1 MNRVVITGIA
11 PVISGCYDKESFFEK
26 IFAKKCLAVPIS
38 EDACRSYKA
47 KTKWIVPYPELDP
60 VFEYDKRLAKLGN
73 RANFNSILA
82 SYTAMKALCDAGI
95 EQPDEDMGVIIGIS
109 ANMGEIVG
117 DCDLIENGKRIS
129 PMAIPRFMSNSPAG
143 YISIMLGIHGESRCV
158 STACA
163 SGTTAIG
170 ESYRLI
176 QNGASKTMICG
187 GAECLRDNLGLS
199 IHGFDMLKTLTRSE
213 DGIPRC
219 FSEERSGFLFNEG
232 GACCLVLEEYEHA
245 VKRGADIYAEI
256 TGYEAN
262 SDAYSITAMPEE
274 PVYAK
279 KVVSKLADGIKVDLY
294 NSHGTGTKLNDQTES
309 VLIKSIFGGAET
321 QPYINATK
329 GIIGHTVSASGALE
343 AAVCAYSIKYGKI
356 HGNLLGTP
364 IPDLNIHSETIETN
378 VNTAISSSF
387 GFGGHN
393 AALRFEKVK

>member
-11 PVISGCYDKESFFEK
+11 PVISGCYDKESFFKKLFEG
-26 IFAKKCLAVPIS
+26 KCLAVPIN
-38 EDACRSYKA
+38 EDKCRSYKP
-47 KTKWIVPYPELDP
+47 KTQWIVPYPELDP
-60 VFEYDKRLAKLGN
+60 VFEYDERLAKLGN
-73 RANFNSILA
+73 RTNRNSILA
-82 SYTAMKALCDAGI
+82 SYTAIKALCDAGI
-95 EQPDEDMGVIIGIS
+95 EQPDEDMGVIIGTCLNI
-109 ANMGEIVG
+109 GEIVD
-117 DCDLIENGKRIS
+117 DCILIDNGRRIS
-129 PMAIPRFMSNSPAG
+129 PMAVPKFMPNSPAG
-143 YISIMLGIHGESRCV
+143 YISILLGIHGESRCV

-176 QNGASKTMICG
+176 KNGAAKTMICG
-187 GAECLRDNLGLS
+187 GAECLNDILGFS
-199 IHGFDMLKTLTRSE
+199 VRGFDMLKTLTRSE

-232 GACCLVLEEYEHA
+232 GACCLILEEYEHA

-256 TGYEAN
+256 TGYESN

-274 PVYAK
+274 PVYAE
-279 KVVSKLADGIKVDLY
+279 KVVSKLADGVKVDLY
-294 NSHGTGTKLNDQTES
+294 NSHGTGTKLNDQAEAA
-309 VLIKSIFGGAET
+309 LIKNIFGGAET

-356 HGNLLGTP
+356 HGNILGTP
-364 IPDLNIHSETIETN
+364 MPDLNIHSETIETN